1 MSGFDWKVDEEAAW
15 EQLVQVSL
23 FLAMFALIVV
33 GGFVV
38 HRRRSGVA
46 ATLSN
51 IGMVHDSLGQLEQSL
66 PCYNRALPIME
77 EVATGRGWSLS
88 KSYKLGGHLNSNG
101 GSSLLMVA
109 CNSNKR
115 AGLVI

>member
-1 MSGFDWKVDEEAAW
+1 MVAVLTEVRSAIWIP
-15 EQLVQVSL
+15 LLQVSSFWAL
-23 FLAMFALIVV
+23 FALIVV

-38 HRRRSGVA
+38 HRRRGGAA

-51 IGMVHDSLGQLEQSL
+51 IGMVHDSLGQLEQAL
-66 PCYNRALPIME
+66 LYHNRALPIME
-77 EVATGRGWSLS
+77 EATTGRGWPLS

-101 GSSLLMVA
+101 GSSRLMVA
-109 CNSNKR
+109 SNSNKR